1 MLEFTEQA
9 SKLTTQDHDDR
20 MAGTGLGWKG
30 DFEAKANTI
39 GAADL
44 KWMQWIRV
52 ARGFQLR
59 IGLKGEKRR
68 VAYEGFERE
77 DHERLKNAVN
87 HYYNITLEEK
97 ETSVRGWNWG
107 YADIQGDDLAF
118 LVAGKPS
125 FTVPL
130 TTVHNTSINKAEV
143 ALEFRDENMLNQIKK
158 LESDRDNKEA
168 RRMRR
173 NAPDEMVEIRFFI
186 PGTVGESRRREKQ
199 AKKDAGD
206 TSASGGGDKDKV
218 RAKKED
224 GDDEEMKPAGA
235 EDSGSEAE
243 DEDDEDQAAAE
254 TFFDTIKEKAE
265 IGQVQGATLVSFPDI
280 LCTTPR

>member
-1 MLEFTEQA
+1 
-9 SKLTTQDHDDR
+9 

-87 HYYNITLEEK
+87 NYYNITLEEK

-118 LVAGKPS
+118 LIGGKPAFS
-125 FTVPL
+125 VPL
-130 TTVHNTSINKAEV
+130 NTVHNTSINKAEV
-143 ALEFRDENMLNQIKK
+143 ALELRDENMLSQIKK
-158 LESDRDNKEA
+158 LEADRDNKEA
-168 RRMRR
+168 RRMKKA
-173 NAPDEMVEIRFFI
+173 APDEMVEIRFFI
-186 PGTVGESRRREKQ
+186 PGTVGESRRRGKQ
-199 AKKDAGD
+199 AKKAAVEGD
-206 TSASGGGDKDKV
+206 SSTK
-218 RAKKED
+218 AKKETN
-224 GDDEEMKPAGA
+224 DDDEMKPVRDADA
-235 EDSGSEAE
+235 SGSEAE
-243 DEDDEDQAAAE
+243 DEEDEDQAAAE
-254 TFFDTIKEKAE
+254 TFFETIKEKAE

-280 LCTTPR
+280 LCTTPRCVDNSLLLLGILVLTRLS